1 MSENFVKFKTRLLH
15 IRVFK
20 SLLLGVACGLFGGGV
35 WLLLSR
41 LALIPAEPF
50 IAIFVGLGL
59 FILGGGVGWLVF
71 RVGDL
76 ELARRLDERFA
87 LKEKAQTMVAF
98 RDEDGDMVRLQRQDA
113 GAALGE
119 IEAAKYKEKYI
130 WIYPVLAAV
139 GALVLVLS
147 FFVPDRRN
155 YEPPEYVKPFAISE
169 FQIAGVE
176 ELIKYTET
184 SEANEELRNAVS
196 AELRSL
202 LAELKEI
209 DTEPMMQA
217 ALAES
222 MAILCDVAYDASSMT
237 EIAQSLWSSGDKT
250 VKEIAK
256 AINTG
261 DWREVSWGVFAEGF
275 AQLRLAFN
283 HSLAGTAE
291 ADEAVMLDET
301 AWLLES
307 AALKTETEL
316 TLSGVDE
323 DDPLRT
329 VLLLFMK
336 GETEKDGKKVYGI
349 SKIADLYS
357 DGTYDGMMSE
367 LDATFAGM
375 ASEIYAVLAAQKT
388 DTNVVEHVMT
398 RLSELF
404 FVPLPRF
411 ERPALTE
418 HSQGGSDEGKD
429 DDQTHDGGIG
439 EGAVFGSNDL
449 ILNPE
454 TGEYVE
460 YGTLIDG
467 YYALMYEKIQNG
479 AYTEEQAEIIKNYFA
494 ILYGGMEKEEG
505 N

>member
-1 MSENFVKFKTRLLH
+1 
-15 IRVFK
+15 
-20 SLLLGVACGLFGGGV
+20 
-35 WLLLSR
+35 
-41 LALIPAEPF
+41 
-50 IAIFVGLGL
+50 
-59 FILGGGVGWLVF
+59 
-71 RVGDL
+71 
-76 ELARRLDERFA
+76 
-87 LKEKAQTMVAF
+87 
-98 RDEDGDMVRLQRQDA
+98 
-113 GAALGE
+113 
-119 IEAAKYKEKYI
+119 
-130 WIYPVLAAV
+130 
-139 GALVLVLS
+139 
-147 FFVPDRRN
+147 
-155 YEPPEYVKPFAISE
+155 
-169 FQIAGVE
+169 
-176 ELIKYTET
+176 
-184 SEANEELRNAVS
+184 
-196 AELRSL
+196 
-202 LAELKEI
+202 
-209 DTEPMMQA
+209 MQA

-291 ADEAVMLDET
+291 ADETVMLDET

-336 GETEKDGKKVYGI
+336 GETEKDGEKIYGI

-357 DGTYDGMMSE
+357 DGTYDGMMSG